1 MPLRWVFTVAAV
13 IVVSAAIS
21 IGPAPSGESAQGAVS
36 STAAAVPACD
46 LRLPPPMRGEPHF
59 AIPRGGRATLRALA
73 GGFRLCRLLR
83 ADGSRFAQA
92 EVDRLRRVVE
102 VHFFRRTGRLLFARD
117 AAFAATPTG
126 DEGADVGCSNDSF
139 NAIGPRE
146 WDQHKWWIGKTPS
159 GIAADKVVAGAPLG
173 LLRVGEQHQLVRL
186 ARQRGSALGLPG
198 PHGLQDEV
206 RRKERRGVGEL
217 EGGPGLR
224 AGDCVRCF
232 VVRRTGQS
240 RSSRT
245 FVSARARSWSVKP
258 DAKSLDIQSVAAH
271 EFGHVRQFDHV
282 TGGDNAVVM
291 WPYVSPGDTSGRKLG
306 RGDSRGNNTNY

>member
-139 NAIGPRE
+139 NAIGPKE

-159 GIAADKVVAGAPLG
+159 GIAADKVVQA
-173 LLRVGEQHQLVRL
+173 LR
-186 ARQRGSALGLPG
+186 SAYSEWVNNINWCGLPDNAAAHSDYQG
-198 PHGLQDEV
+198 RTDSKTKFDGKSVVEWASLKEVPGCEQAIACAASWYDEQGNPIESDI
-206 RRKERRGVGEL
+206 R
-217 EGGPGLR
+217 
-224 AGDCVRCF
+224 F
-232 VVRRTGQS
+232 
-240 RSSRT
+240 
-245 FVSARARSWSVKP
+245 SASEKWSVKP